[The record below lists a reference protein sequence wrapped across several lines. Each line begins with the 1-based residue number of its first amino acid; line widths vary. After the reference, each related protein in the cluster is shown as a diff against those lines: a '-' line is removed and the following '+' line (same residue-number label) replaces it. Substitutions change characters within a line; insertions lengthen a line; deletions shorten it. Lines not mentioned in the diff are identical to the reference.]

1 MRQCPVIDTMPV
13 VPDEGCDEQEERAVR
28 LVEVRHH
35 PTDEAIAVA
44 GRNDDA
50 RGEDQMLLS
59 LRLQVAEERVKG
71 FGGRQLLL
79 GSLFVGQPLLYV
91 KGCRCGIGMTAQCD
105 G

>member
-1 MRQCPVIDTMPV
+1 M
-13 VPDEGCDEQEERAVR
+13 R

-50 RGEDQMLLS
+50 RGEDQMFFS
-59 LRLQVAEERVKG
+59 LCLQVAEERVEG
-71 FGGRQLLL
+71 FGGCQLFL

-91 KGCRCGIGMTAQCD
+91 QVIHRRVGMTAQRD